1 MYSCCHEQGDD
12 PYASGNENR
21 RRNRDR
27 LNEQITAHNFL
38 RRIRGYGHGLSFG
51 GPRGMPGGM
60 FGFGPRGQPPFSGHR
75 GHPRLPSLSG
85 QGRQRPLFSVPFCYD
100 DDSDSDDDM
109 YPSPWLPQSPSWY
122 GTTTT
127 GMQRP
132 RLWSTF
138 DGCYCDLDLPTSF
151 SRYYDD

>member
-27 LNEQITAHNFL
+27 LNEQITAHNLL

-75 GHPRLPSLSG
+75 GHPRLPAYPVKDVKDL
-85 QGRQRPLFSVPFCYD
+85 RPAYRSAMTTTLIRTMICTLYHGFHSHHRG
-100 DDSDSDDDM
+100 M
-109 YPSPWLPQSPSWY
+109 ALPQQACNDLVY
-122 GTTTT
+122 GLRLT
-127 GMQRP
+127 GAVVI
-132 RLWSTF
+132 
-138 DGCYCDLDLPTSF
+138 
-151 SRYYDD
+151 